1 MAQARTASPEAQ
13 GELARSASAN
23 RYSRVGLTNEVV
35 AAMGRAWKRHGD
47 KALDKLARTQ
57 PGVFVKM
64 AVLLVPRE
72 HKVEHTNT
80 YEGLTTEQIRAYIEA
95 IQERLDRKAGKLID
109 AEVRELPV
117 PQIGESGHR
126 DGIYAHAATS
136 VVTAQR
142 KRTKRGA

>member
-1 MAQARTASPEAQ
+1 MPSAQANLQAQ
-13 GELARSASAN
+13 QSLARTDRNA

-35 AAMGRAWKRHGD
+35 AGMMRAWRRHGD

-80 YEGLTTEQIRAYIEA
+80 YEGLTTEQIQQYIAA
-95 IQERLDRKAGKLID
+95 IQDRIDRAAGKLID
-109 AEVRELPV
+109 QPAVELQV
-117 PQIGESGHR
+117 PKPGEPGHK
-126 DGIYAHAATS
+126 DGIWAHAATS
-136 VVTAQR
+136 VVTEQR
-142 KRTKRGA
+142 KRKR

>member
-1 MAQARTASPEAQ
+1 MPTSQASVQAKTSFAQTARNAS
-13 GELARSASAN
+13 
-23 RYSRVGLTNEVV
+23 YSRVGLTNEVV
-35 AAMGRAWKRHGD
+35 AAMVRAWRKHGD

-80 YEGLTTEQIRAYIEA
+80 YEGLTTEQIQQYIQA
-95 IQERLDRKAGKLID
+95 IQDRIDRAAGKLID
-109 AEVRELPV
+109 QPQVEL
-117 PQIGESGHR
+117 QIPAPGESGHR

-136 VVTAQR
+136 VVTEQR
-142 KRTKRGA
+142 KRTKR